1 MVLIISEAVQD
12 LKFIISSVYSQSWL
26 IMSLHGLASKTYP
39 HKFHYKFLY
48 SYYQLEPPAGL
59 EPVITTLKG
68 LRPNRLD
75 DGGIYRAV
83 FEQNGFGKL

>member
-1 MVLIISEAVQD
+1 MALQVRLT
-12 LKFIISSVYSQSWL
+12 LN
-26 IMSLHGLASKTYP
+26 
-39 HKFHYKFLY
+39 KFHYKFLY

-75 DGGIYRAV
+75 DGGILWLLLLATTYRTSLVPAT
-83 FEQNGFGKL
+83 FIISYFC